1 MRGKR
6 KIGNWDVQDF
16 GVGWPT
22 DTGILI
28 FAWIAR

>member
-6 KIGNWDVQDF
+6 KIGNWGVQVS
-16 GVGWPT
+16 GVGWPA
-22 DTGILI
+22 DTGNLI